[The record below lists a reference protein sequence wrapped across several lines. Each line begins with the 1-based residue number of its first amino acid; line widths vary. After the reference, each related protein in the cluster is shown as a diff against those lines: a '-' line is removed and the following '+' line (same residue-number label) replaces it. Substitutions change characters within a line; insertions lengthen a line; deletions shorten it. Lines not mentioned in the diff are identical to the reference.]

1 MKERSYLTRRFNF
14 NPETIYSVES
24 ETDTTVVVA
33 IKPNFSTID
42 GINYVLWFDTNRDRM
57 IKIERVLE
65 DTDLQFAFRSD
76 DDQQYSF
83 KPLTADYFK
92 TKIWPSLITI
102 PNQALN
108 DLDAIYQFLNAS
120 LLEE

>member
-24 ETDTTVVVA
+24 ETDSTVVVA
-33 IKPNFSTID
+33 IKPKFSTID

-57 IKIERVLE
+57 IEIERILE
-65 DTDLQFAFRSD
+65 VTDLQFSFKSD
-76 DDQQYSF
+76 DSQKYSF
-83 KPLTADYFK
+83 KPLTSDYFK
-92 TKIWPSLITI
+92 TKIAPSLVVI
-102 PNQALN
+102 PDQELN
-108 DLDAIYQFLNAS
+108 DLDAIYQFLNTS